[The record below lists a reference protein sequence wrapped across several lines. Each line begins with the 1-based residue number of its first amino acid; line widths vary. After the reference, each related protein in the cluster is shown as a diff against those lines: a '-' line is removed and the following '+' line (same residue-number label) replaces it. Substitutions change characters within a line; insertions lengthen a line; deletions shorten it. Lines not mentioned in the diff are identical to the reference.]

1 MSIIIFLAAI
11 FAAFMVFVLLII
23 LFATVK
29 VIIRVVK
36 GKLSPDNVHDVSVQ
50 MYILCD
56 YVCYTLY

>member
-11 FAAFMVFVLLII
+11 FAAFMVFVLLTI

-50 MYILCD
+50 MYIM
-56 YVCYTLY
+56 